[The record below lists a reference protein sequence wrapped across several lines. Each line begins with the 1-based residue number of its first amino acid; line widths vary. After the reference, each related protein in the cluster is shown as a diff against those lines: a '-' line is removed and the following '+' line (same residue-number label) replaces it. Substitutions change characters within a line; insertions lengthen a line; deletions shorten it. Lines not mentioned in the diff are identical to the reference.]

1 MSPDDNIEFRNRKTQ
16 QHKMSINLT
25 KRKYLLYLTLITL
38 LLSGVGGVTYFSLVP
53 EHYFGGYPFI
63 PVYFFLFGL
72 FEISMFDACRK
83 HAPQK
88 MLLLYM
94 AMKVMKMLLSVILL
108 VVYCFAVR
116 EEAKLFL
123 LTFILYYI
131 VYLIYETWFFFTY
144 EVGKKQKKEK
154 KMEFI
159 IDTVNLED
167 IKEAV
172 EYMPIVG
179 VTSNPSIV
187 KKTSPKDF
195 FKHMKEVRKIIGKE
209 RSLHIQVISK
219 ECDEI
224 VKEAHRILEEIDDQV
239 YIKVPVS
246 YEGIKAIKQLKAEGI
261 NVTATAVYDLMQAYM
276 ALAAGADYI
285 APYVN
290 RIGNLGNDPME
301 LIDELSNRIVQDGYD
316 CKILAASFKGVQQVR
331 DAFNYGSQA
340 ITAPV
345 EVLKQIF
352 ANPSIEKAVNDF
364 NSDWY
369 DVYGEGKGIC
379 DL

>member
-1 MSPDDNIEFRNRKTQ
+1 
-16 QHKMSINLT
+16 
-25 KRKYLLYLTLITL
+25 
-38 LLSGVGGVTYFSLVP
+38 
-53 EHYFGGYPFI
+53 
-63 PVYFFLFGL
+63 
-72 FEISMFDACRK
+72 
-83 HAPQK
+83 
-88 MLLLYM
+88 
-94 AMKVMKMLLSVILL
+94 
-108 VVYCFAVR
+108 
-116 EEAKLFL
+116 
-123 LTFILYYI
+123 
-131 VYLIYETWFFFTY
+131 
-144 EVGKKQKKEK
+144 
-154 KMEFI
+154 MEFI

-195 FKHMKEVRKIIGKE
+195 FKHMKEIRKIIGKE

-219 ECDEI
+219 ECNEI

-246 YEGIKAIKQLKAEGI
+246 YEGIKAIKKLKAEGV

-301 LIDELSNRIVQDGYD
+301 LINAGEEFYATMRRSTNGGGENSPKLSGEDDMYELFMV
-316 CKILAASFKGVQQVR
+316 
-331 DAFNYGSQA
+331 A
-340 ITAPV
+340 IERGT
-345 EVLKQIF
+345 QF
-352 ANPSIEKAVNDF
+352 
-364 NSDWY
+364 
-369 DVYGEGKGIC
+369 
-379 DL
+379 